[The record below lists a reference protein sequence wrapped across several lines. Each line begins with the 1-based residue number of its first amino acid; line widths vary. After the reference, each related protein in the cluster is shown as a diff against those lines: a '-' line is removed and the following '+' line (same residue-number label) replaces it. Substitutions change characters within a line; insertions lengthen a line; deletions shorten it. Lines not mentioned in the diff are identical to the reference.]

1 MDGYADEEKDK
12 DESILSEDPTPAETT
27 HHSSGGLSASASD
40 SGAGASIVAHGHD
53 KQQSTLLI
61 LAAVVA
67 IGAVIVTSIIVA
79 GIVVVCR
86 HRPRP
91 PEPQDVRKS
100 MRPARNDVPSMYI
113 EEDALNDEE
122 VLAGTRSADIRAAR
136 VLPSTLG
143 PRCSASTT
151 SSQHHYI
158 SEGFIQYAQPS
169 LNDPDL
175 ILPRGEMEFTTLDPA
190 LK

>member
-1 MDGYADEEKDK
+1 MSNLFSTFSTIHNYFIA

-27 HHSSGGLSASASD
+27 HHSSGGLSASGSGVAA
-40 SGAGASIVAHGHD
+40 GAGASINTHGHE
-53 KQQSTLLI
+53 KQQSQLLI

-100 MRPARNDVPSMYI
+100 MR
-113 EEDALNDEE
+113 
-122 VLAGTRSADIRAAR
+122 
-136 VLPSTLG
+136 
-143 PRCSASTT
+143 
-151 SSQHHYI
+151 
-158 SEGFIQYAQPS
+158 
-169 LNDPDL
+169 
-175 ILPRGEMEFTTLDPA
+175 
-190 LK
+190 

>member
-1 MDGYADEEKDK
+1 MFLRLNSDSN
-12 DESILSEDPTPAETT
+12 ESILSEDPTPAETT
-27 HHSSGGLSASASD
+27 HHSSGGLSASASG
-40 SGAGASIVAHGHD
+40 SNGVVGVGAGASIDAHGHE

-100 MRPARNDVPSMYI
+100 MRTTKTGATVRMSDLKCFPLNFIPSNTHIFMGISAFI
-113 EEDALNDEE
+113 ENLEVINAEKIKEE
-122 VLAGTRSADIRAAR
+122 FKRKH
-136 VLPSTLG
+136 STLITPLRLHG
-143 PRCSASTT
+143 L
-151 SSQHHYI
+151 
-158 SEGFIQYAQPS
+158 G
-169 LNDPDL
+169 L
-175 ILPRGEMEFTTLDPA
+175 ILCDAHKRRESRKFA
-190 LK
+190 H

>member
-1 MDGYADEEKDK
+1 MLFFTFANYSLSLFCGYVCAICLKFFSTIQNYFIA

-27 HHSSGGLSASASD
+27 HHSSGGLSASASG
-40 SGAGASIVAHGHD
+40 SGVAAGAGASINAHGHE
-53 KQQSTLLI
+53 KQQSQLLI

-100 MRPARNDVPSMYI
+100 MR
-113 EEDALNDEE
+113 
-122 VLAGTRSADIRAAR
+122 
-136 VLPSTLG
+136 
-143 PRCSASTT
+143 
-151 SSQHHYI
+151 
-158 SEGFIQYAQPS
+158 
-169 LNDPDL
+169 
-175 ILPRGEMEFTTLDPA
+175 
-190 LK
+190 